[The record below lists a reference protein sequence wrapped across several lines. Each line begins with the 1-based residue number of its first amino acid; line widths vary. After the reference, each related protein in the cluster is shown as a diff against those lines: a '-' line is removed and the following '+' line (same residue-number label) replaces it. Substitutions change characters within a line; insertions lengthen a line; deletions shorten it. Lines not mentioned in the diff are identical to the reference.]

1 MIIFLGLGPFF
12 IILTISCEG
21 LFYFVIAIAPSSSVQ
36 LKHKTH
42 QLSNNGSPRSIMS
55 AADAVKQSKTAAA
68 EGNYRSLTLSDVRV
82 YLFFL
87 FLLHAVF
94 FSTGSIAPV
103 SSFLL
108 DAVYLLFSIFDP
120 FSQATLLIL
129 RILTPCALVSIN
141 FEFLTKRLKLQRGSL
156 FTVVICIGDYIALRF
171 FWAVRDERSWLE
183 IGESIIMCIIAS
195 ALCVFVAGLEAL
207 PEVFV
212 KGVELQ
218 SDM

>member
-1 MIIFLGLGPFF
+1 
-12 IILTISCEG
+12 
-21 LFYFVIAIAPSSSVQ
+21 
-36 LKHKTH
+36 
-42 QLSNNGSPRSIMS
+42 MS
-55 AADAVKQSKTAAA
+55 AAEAVKQSKTAAA

-141 FEFLTKRLKLQRGSL
+141 FGFLTKRLKLQRGSL
-156 FTVVICIGDYIALRF
+156 FTVVIFIGDYIALRF

-183 IGESIIMCIIAS
+183 IGEYYHVYYCF
-195 ALCVFVAGLEAL
+195 CVVCFCC
-207 PEVFV
+207 
-212 KGVELQ
+212 GVR
-218 SDM
+218 SFARGVC